1 IVARAS
7 SPIARVLL
15 RHADP
20 PHLHSFPTRRSSDLE
35 NVTSSIS
42 KPSSAAKSLTISK
55 NSSCGPAV
63 TPTFNDS
70 SLSASELSF
79 EFALLFSASP
89 SPQAVNTKV
98 AKINVVSNNNNFF
111 KYIHTFLILVF
122 FHYQAGLSAPSYSSI
137 INSLTSSY

>member
-1 IVARAS
+1 
-7 SPIARVLL
+7 
-15 RHADP
+15 
-20 PHLHSFPTRRSSDLE
+20 
-35 NVTSSIS
+35 S
-42 KPSSAAKSLTISK
+42 KPSSAAKSLTMSK

-89 SPQAVNTKV
+89 SPQAVKTKV

-111 KYIHTFLILVF
+111 KFIPTFLSLVVLTTQHVAPLRHTHLTYILLL
-122 FHYQAGLSAPSYSSI
+122 H
-137 INSLTSSY
+137 LTDNIL

>member
-1 IVARAS
+1 D
-7 SPIARVLL
+7 LL
-15 RHADP
+15 
-20 PHLHSFPTRRSSDLE
+20 LTITTSE

-98 AKINVVSNNNNFF
+98 AKINVVSNNNNLVIF
-111 KYIHTFLILVF
+111 IPTFLIVVVLPY
-122 FHYQAGLSAPSYSSI
+122 HSGCSDPSYSSN
-137 INSLTSSY
+137 INSLTSSD